1 MNRRGRGRVKG
12 LELELAFEVSLSK
25 SIYAS
30 ATVALSMPLF
40 HTVSLLTTWLC

>member
-1 MNRRGRGRVKG
+1 MGGFGGGVKG
-12 LELELAFEVSLSK
+12 LELEMAFEVSLSE

-40 HTVSLLTTWLC
+40 HTVSPFTARPR